1 MKIFYSIVCCFS
13 VLLATAQVEHIGRY
27 ETEYD
32 WNTEDFIPVPNAGKG
47 VLIIRAERSLDGNDF
62 TTRFTHLNNEFEET
76 WSKSLEVSKSLFIK
90 GYDFNG
96 DQTYVLFQDRTE
108 SRILKIVRV
117 DPYNDSITEF
127 EPRRLTE
134 MEVTNFDV
142 IQNSAVIAGY
152 ISNRPA
158 AFVYNMDNE
167 KLVTL
172 NNVYQNKSELLEVK
186 INADSLT
193 FNIAVAVQDEKKDRT
208 VQINTYDFEGNPI
221 RDYELI
227 TPNNYQLMTAST
239 SSIFA
244 VEQLTVGL
252 YNLNLGTS
260 PSGVYVN
267 HVNRKGQQ
275 TMNFLPF
282 GEFNTFFAHEGE
294 KRAAKLKR
302 KSLSAHKKGKAYRYR
317 TAVLFRSMLEEEDKI
332 VLQGEFFKVWGG
344 NSQNTGF
351 SSGYDYAGRDRFN
364 ERDPMRGIQRE
375 SSNEYQFTHAWAL
388 AIDKSGNVLWD
399 YNAPIGE
406 SIEGLLRPYGDFT
419 YNEGNLFYA
428 HYYDQELLVDHMN
441 KKVVKDT
448 TFSTSLTLLNED
460 ELLFEDEVF
469 RGLVKWHENKY
480 LVYGIQHVRPKDK
493 SVDRR
498 RVFYING
505 ISIGPNLTSGQ

>member
-1 MKIFYSIVCCFS
+1 MKILLTILASFYAVLS
-13 VLLATAQVEHIGRY
+13 VAQVTHIGRY

-32 WNTEDFIPVPNAGKG
+32 WNTEDFIAVPNGDRG
-47 VLIIRAERSLDGNDF
+47 LLIIRAERSLDGNDF
-62 TTRFTHLNNEFEET
+62 TTQFTHLNNEFEET
-76 WSKSLEVSKSLFIK
+76 WTKSLEVSKTLFIK

-96 DQTYVLFQDRTE
+96 TQNFVLFQDRTE

-158 AFVYNMDNE
+158 AFVYNMDTE

-186 INADSLT
+186 INSDSLT
-193 FNIAVAVQDEKKDRT
+193 FNIAVSVQDAKKDRT
-208 VQINTYDFEGNPI
+208 VQINTYDFAGNSI

-227 TPNNYQLMTAST
+227 VPNNHQLMTAST

-267 HVNRKGQQ
+267 HVDRKGQQ
-275 TMNFLPF
+275 TMNFVPF
-282 GEFNTFFAHEGE
+282 GQFDTFFDHEGE

-302 KSLSAHKKGKAYRYR
+302 KSLTAHKKGKIYRYR
-317 TAVLFRSMLEEEDKI
+317 TAVLFRNMLEEPNKI
-332 VLQGEFFKVWGG
+332 ILQGEFFKVWGG
-344 NSQNTGF
+344 NSQRTDQF
-351 SSGYDYAGRDRFN
+351 TSFDYSGRDRFN
-364 ERDPMRGIQRE
+364 DRDPMRGIQRD
-375 SSNEYQFTHAWAL
+375 SYNEYQFTHAWVL
-388 AIDKSGNVLWD
+388 EIDKSGQVLAD
-399 YNAPIGE
+399 YNTPIEE
-406 SIEGLLRPYGDFT
+406 SIEGILRPYGDFA
-419 YNEGNLFYA
+419 YDEGNLFYA
-428 HYYDQELLVDHMN
+428 NYYSQELLVDHMN
-441 KKVVKDT
+441 KKIKADT
-448 TFSTSLTLLNED
+448 TFSTELTLLNDD
-460 ELLFEDEVF
+460 ELLFEDDDF
-469 RGLVKWHENKY
+469 RGLIKWHQNKY
-480 LVYGIQHVRPKDK
+480 LVYGIHHVRPEDK

-505 ISIGPNLTSGQ
+505 IAVGPNFGAKE